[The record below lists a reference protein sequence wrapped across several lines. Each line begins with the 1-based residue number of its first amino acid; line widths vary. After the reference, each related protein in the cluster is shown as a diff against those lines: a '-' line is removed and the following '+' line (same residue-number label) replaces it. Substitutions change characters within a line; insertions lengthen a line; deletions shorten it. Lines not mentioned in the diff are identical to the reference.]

1 MRITRAIKMIKR
13 SNILTKQ
20 EKKELIV
27 KGLLESV
34 INSYKLFLIAPF
46 TLLRILFSV
55 LENLFNYITEFI
67 GIIETVFYELTNLL
81 DRKLPELSLTKGKAR
96 DRMIQEEN
104 SGLTIVHPVDRIK
117 EVVELEWQRNE
128 DKKAKAKSQHPEK
141 PIEKHVTGEI
151 IHDSENKEENW
162 TNSKLWN
169 TK

>member
-13 SNILTKQ
+13 SNILTKR

-67 GIIETVFYELTNLL
+67 GIIEEVFYELTNLL

-96 DRMIQEEN
+96 DKMIQEIKN
-104 SGLTIVHPVDRIK
+104 KRISSK
-117 EVVELEWQRNE
+117 
-128 DKKAKAKSQHPEK
+128 
-141 PIEKHVTGEI
+141 I
-151 IHDSENKEENW
+151 I
-162 TNSKLWN
+162 
-169 TK
+169 